1 MPQQNPAM
9 FTNQMGMNMGNPMMA
24 GPPQQMQNMGM
35 QMPPQQQQQP
45 QQQPKAPPKP
55 AKDDPISNL
64 NAIMANMNV
73 NPQPQNQ
80 QAAAYQSNLPGMG
93 GMGGMGGMNAGG
105 QFNTGMP
112 GGMGMNPMAGQFATV
127 NMGGGMNP
135 FMTNMMAQQQS
146 AAGYVNP
153 QHNQNIYQPGF
164 NDPANPFGGM
174 KGPSNE
180 SWAKDVNE
188 LGFDVKLEVEKE

>member
-1 MPQQNPAM
+1 
-9 FTNQMGMNMGNPMMA
+9 
-24 GPPQQMQNMGM
+24 
-35 QMPPQQQQQP
+35 
-45 QQQPKAPPKP
+45 
-55 AKDDPISNL
+55 
-64 NAIMANMNV
+64 MANMSV

-135 FMTNMMAQQQS
+135 FMTNMMAQ
-146 AAGYVNP
+146 
-153 QHNQNIYQPGF
+153 
-164 NDPANPFGGM
+164 
-174 KGPSNE
+174 
-180 SWAKDVNE
+180 
-188 LGFDVKLEVEKE
+188 